1 MHERRADG
9 VVAPAQQEYSLDYAM
24 IGIRNTRLQLQRA
37 LVLAICGVLLA
48 SMLPS
53 VSVAA
58 PVQQTNLIANAY
70 FEGGF
75 AADGVG
81 DNWLKWVVSGAPE
94 YKQITSSIDAGR
106 VYEGSSAQQMQGSNI
121 SYVAGLQ
128 QTVAGLTVGKTYR
141 FTIYAHAWVNT
152 GDNADASTGTINLK
166 VGIAPGNTYAADPN
180 INWSGTYTYTDTF
193 GLLSVEAVATDT
205 TATVFTH
212 AATTDNYR
220 HNDVYWDNAAVVEV
234 GAATT
239 SVPAATAAA
248 TTEATQAAQATQATG
263 ELVSPT
269 DFPVPTPDDSGQI
282 IYYVRPND
290 NLVHIATV
298 ACGETME
305 CVDKIKEIN
314 GLVGDI
320 IYPGQRLVLGPLEG
334 APSAVTVV
342 DPEQTSEP
350 SESDD
355 TSGAAETGDEDLVVA
370 DAETATED
378 EATTVVTSSPDATG
392 AICVT
397 LYSDSNGN
405 GVLDAG
411 EQLVAEGIF
420 SLVNLDN
427 GETIDSYVTDGSS
440 EPYCFAGLASGTFRV
455 ISAAP
460 AGHTPTTR
468 VDWDLTLAVGS
479 TANLEFGAQLTGE
492 ELVPTEMPESA
503 PLQPALIG
511 AFGVALLLSAAGI
524 AGYLVLT
531 RRG

>member
-9 VVAPAQQEYSLDYAM
+9 VVAPAHQKYSLGYVM
-24 IGIRNTRLQLQRA
+24 IGIGNTRLQLQRA
-37 LVLAICGVLLA
+37 LALAVCGVLLA

-58 PVQQTNLIANAY
+58 PAQQTNLIANAY

-81 DNWLKWVVSGAPE
+81 ENWLKWVVSGAPE

-106 VYEGSSAQQMQGSNI
+106 VYEGSSAQQMEGSNI

-128 QTVAGLTVGKTYR
+128 QTITGLTVGKTYR
-141 FTIYAHAWVNT
+141 FTIYGHAWVNT

-166 VGIAPGNTYAADPN
+166 VGLVPGNTYAADPN
-180 INWSGTYTYTDTF
+180 ITWSGAYTYTDTF

-212 AATTDNYR
+212 AATTGNYR
-220 HNDVYWDNAAVVEV
+220 HNDVYWDNAALVEV

-239 SVPAATAAA
+239 VPAATAAA
-248 TTEATQAAQATQATG
+248 TAEATQAAQATQATG
-263 ELVSPT
+263 ELIAPT
-269 DFPVPTPDDSGQI
+269 DFPMPTPDDNGQI
-282 IYYVRPND
+282 IYYVQPND

-298 ACGETME
+298 SCGETME
-305 CVDKIKEIN
+305 CVDKIKELN

-320 IYPGQRLVLGPLEG
+320 IYTGQRLVLGPLEG
-334 APSAVTVV
+334 EPSAVTVV

-350 SESDD
+350 SESDN

-370 DAETATED
+370 DAETAAED
-378 EATTVVTSSPDATG
+378 DATAVVTSSPEATG

-397 LYSDSNGN
+397 LYSDANGN
-405 GVLDAG
+405 GVLDAA

-427 GETIDSYVTDGSS
+427 GETIDSYVTDGLS
-440 EPYCFAGLASGTFRV
+440 EPYCFSSLASSTFRV

-503 PLQPALIG
+503 PLRPALIG
-511 AFGVALLLSAAGI
+511 AFGVVLLLSAAGI

>member
-1 MHERRADG
+1 
-9 VVAPAQQEYSLDYAM
+9 M
-24 IGIRNTRLQLQRA
+24 IGIRITRLQLQRA
-37 LVLAICGVLLA
+37 LVLAICGLLLV

-53 VSVAA
+53 ASVAA
-58 PVQQTNLIANAY
+58 PAKQANLIANAY
-70 FEGGF
+70 FEGNF

-94 YKQITSSIDAGR
+94 YKQITSTIDARR
-106 VYEGSSAQQMQGSNI
+106 VNEGSSAQQMQGSNI

-166 VGIAPGNTYAADPN
+166 AGIAPGNTYAADPN
-180 INWSGTYTYTDTF
+180 VTWSGLYTYTDTF

-212 AATTDNYR
+212 AATTGNYK
-220 HNDVYWDNAAVVEV
+220 HNDVYWDNAALVEV

-239 SVPAATAAA
+239 VPVATGVATA
-248 TTEATQAAQATQATG
+248 EATQAAQATLATG
-263 ELVSPT
+263 QLVAPT

-282 IYYVRPND
+282 IYYVQPND
-290 NLVHIATV
+290 SLVHIATV

-305 CVDKIKEIN
+305 CVDKIKELN
-314 GLVGDI
+314 GLVSDI
-320 IYPGQRLVLGPLEG
+320 IYLGQRLVIGPLEG
-334 APSAVTVV
+334 TPSVVTVV
-342 DPEQTSEP
+342 DPEQTSEPP

-355 TSGAAETGDEDLVVA
+355 TSGAAETADEDLVVA
-370 DAETATED
+370 DAEAVAED
-378 EATTVVTSSPDATG
+378 EATTAATSSPEATG
-392 AICVT
+392 AICVA
-397 LYSDSNGN
+397 LYSDANGN
-405 GVLDAG
+405 GVLDVG

-440 EPYCFAGLASGTFRV
+440 EPYCFSGLTSGTFRV
-455 ISAAP
+455 ISASP

-503 PLQPALIG
+503 PLRPALIG
-511 AFGVALLLSAAGI
+511 AFGVVLLLSAAGI